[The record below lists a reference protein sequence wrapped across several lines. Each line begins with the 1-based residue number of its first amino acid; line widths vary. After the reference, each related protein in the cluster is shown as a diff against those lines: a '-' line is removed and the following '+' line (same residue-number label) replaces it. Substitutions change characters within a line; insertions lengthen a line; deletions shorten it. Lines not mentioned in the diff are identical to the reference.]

1 MKPGRLRLWSR
12 FSLTTKILVVFLA
25 LLVVSLAV
33 VGTLALVSLQ
43 DMGDHALHSQESLG
57 EQAVHDST
65 QALEDQAEE
74 YLLRLSKNKAAISN
88 TLFEEIEAGINTGG
102 DYASQLWSNPVPS
115 TVPYS
120 YSAEE
125 KPDDIYSASV
135 YYTSPDVTPGS
146 VADDIDLTSCMDEI
160 FIPVLGNNSYL
171 LWIYMGTESGVFR
184 VYPWMD
190 ALLYEPDFNHKI
202 RPWYQR
208 AKNTGE
214 AGWTELYVDAGTLD
228 LAVTYSSPIYDDSGE
243 FIGVIAADVT
253 LKTINESIINTHA
266 GESGYAFL
274 ADVKGDIVASPGLS
288 AEDKGWDESFNTENL
303 LESDNQ
309 ELRAI
314 ALEMITAKTGVAR
327 ATFEEGERYVAYT
340 PVLSTGW
347 SIGIVMPLDEI
358 VAPARATGE
367 EITIATDEARSG
379 ISDRIGR
386 TRNIFIFIFIG
397 LALAVIVLASWLAR
411 TISRPVLALSAGVK
425 MIGAGQLDH
434 QVHVR
439 TGDEIEEL
447 AESFN
452 KMTSDLKAYIR
463 DLKDTTAAKE
473 RIESELRIATEIQ
486 ISMLPRIFP
495 PYPDR
500 KEFDVYATM
509 SPAKEVGGDFYDF
522 FLVTENKFCFIIGD
536 VCGKGV
542 PAALFMAISKTLL
555 KMEALAGYTPAEV
568 LERVN
573 NTLYPDNDSSM
584 FFTGLCAILDTDT
597 GELCIAN
604 GGHNPPLLRSNSNE
618 FQFVELPRGIP
629 VGPMPDIKYQSTCLT
644 MSPGSVLFLYTDGVT
659 EATNIKD
666 ELFSEARLQQSLLRL
681 TDNNPVKLLDG
692 AIMDIEAFVDG
703 AEQSDDI
710 TIMVLRFNGK
720 EPNSGQ

>member
-1 MKPGRLRLWSR
+1 MKPARTKLWSR

-25 LLVVSLAV
+25 LSVASLAI
-33 VGTLALVSLQ
+33 VGVLALISLQ
-43 DMGDHALHSQESLG
+43 EMGDHALHSQESLG
-57 EQAVHDST
+57 QSAIEDSSRALQELGEHTIRQKAEDVALQIEIYINSHSDKTIAEIRNDDIFRSTIAVQSVGETGYTVVMDVIDGNYYFHPFKDVFEGRKAVDLFADPASDYYNPPVWNLIESLLLSHSDSGGYYDWIEPDT
-65 QALEDQAEE
+65 GQVRAK
-74 YLLRLSKNKAAISN
+74 YLWFAVVDAATADGRQPFVAATTYIDEFSSPVQDTTDRINEAISSS
-88 TLFEEIEAGINTGG
+88 TDHIN
-102 DYASQLWSNPVPS
+102 SSKS
-115 TVPYS
+115 
-120 YSAEE
+120 SAR
-125 KPDDIYSASV
+125 
-135 YYTSPDVTPGS
+135 YT
-146 VADDIDLTSCMDEI
+146 
-160 FIPVLGNNSYL
+160 
-171 LWIYMGTESGVFR
+171 
-184 VYPWMD
+184 
-190 ALLYEPDFNHKI
+190 
-202 RPWYQR
+202 
-208 AKNTGE
+208 
-214 AGWTELYVDAGTLD
+214 
-228 LAVTYSSPIYDDSGE
+228 
-243 FIGVIAADVT
+243 FIGI
-253 LKTINESIINTHA
+253 
-266 GESGYAFL
+266 FL
-274 ADVKGDIVASPGLS
+274 AILIVV
-288 AEDKGWDESFNTENL
+288 T
-303 LESDNQ
+303 
-309 ELRAI
+309 
-314 ALEMITAKTGVAR
+314 
-327 ATFEEGERYVAYT
+327 
-340 PVLSTGW
+340 
-347 SIGIVMPLDEI
+347 
-358 VAPARATGE
+358 
-367 EITIATDEARSG
+367 
-379 ISDRIGR
+379 
-386 TRNIFIFIFIG
+386 G
-397 LALAVIVLASWLAR
+397 LAFWLAR
-411 TISRPVLALSAGVK
+411 TISKPVVALSAGVK

-452 KMTSDLKAYIR
+452 KMASDLKAYIR